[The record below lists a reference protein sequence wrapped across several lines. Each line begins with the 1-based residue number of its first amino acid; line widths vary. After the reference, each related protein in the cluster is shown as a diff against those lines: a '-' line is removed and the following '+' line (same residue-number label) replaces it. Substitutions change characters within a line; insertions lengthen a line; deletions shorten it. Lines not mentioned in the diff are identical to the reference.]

1 MECWFV
7 ICRVY
12 FLDCPGCLIGDL
24 PLCNEARKRL
34 RRIKGRLIEIMDTSS
49 KLLAYLYQEHVIGE
63 MDYHRLRSESEMT
76 SRNAKLMDII
86 MRGSDRHFAC
96 FCECLSSHVNQAYL
110 VPCLQKGNQYIS
122 FGIIFRRNQR

>member
-1 MECWFV
+1 MKCWFI

-12 FLDCPGCLIGDL
+12 FLDCFGCLVGDL

-63 MDYHRLRSESEMT
+63 TDYHRLRTESEMT

-86 MRGSDRHFAC
+86 MRGSDRHFAS
-96 FCECLSSHVNQAYL
+96 FCECLSSDQAYL
-110 VPCLQKGNQYIS
+110 VPCLQKGNQFFS
-122 FGIIFRRNQR
+122 S